1 MMALSLL
8 LVPVFGSA
16 CLASVWDLDISVK
29 NGYVCTATH
38 FFLSRARL
46 TSNDRGLFNGT

>member
-1 MMALSLL
+1 MTPLFLL

-16 CLASVWDLDISVK
+16 CLASVWDLDISIK
-29 NGYVCTATH
+29 NSYVCPATH

-46 TSNDRGLFNGT
+46 TSNDRGLSDGT